1 MLKRLIGL
9 LVLPAAVFAQNVER
23 EAAIAGN
30 GFLLGIAGSDQHW
43 QGTLGYGG
51 KIDDPM
57 WIGQASWAVQ
67 ITDGKTVEA
76 NKAVI
81 EEGDWV
87 TGERYRHD
95 RTGFF
100 WQVFHKQPAQG
111 SDRRLS
117 ADLALYGYRTHSGT
131 YSNWGLGM
139 NLGLGANV
147 FSDLFAGASVGL
159 RPGLLSTATVAGEF
173 GLLAEYDLDAK
184 LTYAPAPGF
193 LVHGGYFQQG
203 ILSTEAEASS
213 VGLGAQW
220 QAGIT
225 LIF

>member
-1 MLKRLIGL
+1 MLKRLVL
-9 LVLPAAVFAQNVER
+9 LLCLPVAALAQTNER
-23 EAAIAGN
+23 DAVIAGN
-30 GFLLGIAGSDQHW
+30 GFVLGAAGSDRHW
-43 QGTLGYGG
+43 QATVGYGG

-67 ITDGKTVEA
+67 ITDAETVDVA
-76 NKAVI
+76 KAVN
-81 EEGDWV
+81 EEADWV

-111 SDRRLS
+111 SDRRFS

-139 NLGLGANV
+139 NLGLGSQV
-147 FSDLFAGASVGL
+147 VGDLFAGATVGV
-159 RPGLLSTATVAGEF
+159 RPGLLSTATIAGEF
-173 GLLAEYDLDAK
+173 GLLTEYDLDAK
-184 LTYAPAPGF
+184 LTYAWSPAF
-193 LVHGGYFQQG
+193 LLHGGYFQQG
-203 ILSTEAEASS
+203 IVSTEAEASLVS
-213 VGLGAQW
+213 LGAHW
-220 QAGIT
+220 QAGVT

>member
-1 MLKRLIGL
+1 MLKRLAIL
-9 LVLPAAVFAQNVER
+9 LLIPAVAVAQTQER
-23 EAAIAGN
+23 EAALAGN
-30 GFLLGIAGSDQHW
+30 GFLIGIAGSDQHW
-43 QGTLGYGG
+43 QGTVGYGG

-67 ITDGKTVEA
+67 ITDSLAVDA
-76 NKAVI
+76 NKAVN

-100 WQVFHKQPAQG
+100 WQVFHKVPAQG

-147 FSDLFAGASVGL
+147 VGDLFAGATVGV
-159 RPGLLSTATVAGEF
+159 RPGLFSTATIAGEF
-173 GLLAEYDLDAK
+173 GLLTEYDLDAK
-184 LTYAPAPGF
+184 LTYAPSAGF
-193 LVHGGYFQQG
+193 LVHAGYVQQG
-203 ILSTEAEASS
+203 IVSTEAEAST
-213 VGLGAQW
+213 VALGANW
-220 QAGIT
+220 QAGLT
-225 LIF
+225 LVF